1 MIEEKFQMLDGEN
14 TDEYTIRICSMRE
27 DENLT
32 WQEVADIINEETD
45 RSYSEKKYRTD
56 YKRFCE
62 GMNKGY
68 EIAKEENDNSS
79 LSQEDAAYDADSYPD
94 LRPRTCI
101 HRTLCSGACLW
112 QQGSGIYLS
121 LHQCLDLY
129 SCDRNILFPVRCADY
144 MPRYSRLSYC
154 SCSFTCRF
162 AGFDD
167 SPRNALRYARYQLHH
182 HRCHSCRNSG
192 IDYLP
197 AQKQCVPHRN
207 NASRLR
213 YTAIDDSFG

>member
-68 EIAKEENDNSS
+68 EIAKEESDNSS
-79 LSQEDAAYDADSYPD
+79 LSQEEITVK
-94 LRPRTCI
+94 LREFEKAKIKMRDERI
-101 HRTLCSGACLW
+101 
-112 QQGSGIYLS
+112 
-121 LHQCLDLY
+121 
-129 SCDRNILFPVRCADY
+129 DY
-144 MPRYSRLSYC
+144 MR
-154 SCSFTCRF
+154 
-162 AGFDD
+162 
-167 SPRNALRYARYQLHH
+167 
-182 HRCHSCRNSG
+182 
-192 IDYLP
+192 I
-197 AQKQCVPHRN
+197 
-207 NASRLR
+207 
-213 YTAIDDSFG
+213 I